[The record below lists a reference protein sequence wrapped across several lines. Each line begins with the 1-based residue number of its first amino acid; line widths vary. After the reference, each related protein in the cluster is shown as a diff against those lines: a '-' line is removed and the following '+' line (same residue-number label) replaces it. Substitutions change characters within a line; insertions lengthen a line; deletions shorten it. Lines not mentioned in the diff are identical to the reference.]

1 MVATEFVPKSH
12 EKVALENLTLV
23 LMQSARKR
31 TGLVL
36 ISANYVAKYD
46 ADQSIRC
53 YRATGV
59 TRTFQ
64 LQPWRARTR
73 RS

>member
-36 ISANYVAKYD
+36 ISANYVTK
-46 ADQSIRC
+46 SRC
-53 YRATGV
+53 
-59 TRTFQ
+59 
-64 LQPWRARTR
+64 
-73 RS
+73 RSKHTLLPRHGRH